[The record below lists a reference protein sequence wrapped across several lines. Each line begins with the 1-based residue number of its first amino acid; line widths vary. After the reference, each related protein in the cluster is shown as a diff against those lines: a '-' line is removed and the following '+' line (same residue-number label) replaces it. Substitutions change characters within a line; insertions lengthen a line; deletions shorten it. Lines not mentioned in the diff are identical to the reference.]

1 MTIKRKDFDSGKFN
15 RSYTIKEH
23 PIGILL
29 KANIQLAFTVD
40 EVAKRTKM
48 NKQTVRSM
56 LRKLKEKGQ
65 IVHKSPYFA
74 WKK

>member
-1 MTIKRKDFDSGKFN
+1 MSIKRKDFDSGKFN

-29 KANIQLAFTVD
+29 KENIQLAFTVD
-40 EVAKRTKM
+40 EIAKRTKM

-56 LRKLKEKGQ
+56 LRILKDKKQ
-65 IVHKSPYFA
+65 VVHKSPYFA